1 MPTLNIQMIV
11 LVVAATFAGSRS
23 SAQIPTVPPKIDIV
37 DQHFQSHVNA
47 PPRLLPGNEREKI
60 GAHNMHMKPAN
71 AKIRALFR
79 KLQALA
85 ERGMDGERAVAQRK
99 LARLKAR
106 YDLSVATANDTPD
119 LFSGRFAPSS
129 AARWIYSFDST
140 ELGVAN
146 AVKWAIESAT
156 KVRCVHQGANL
167 LAEATP
173 ATARRLSEISDH
185 IAKSFRALLAR
196 FCGLHGVSA
205 ADRSAFLMGLYD
217 GMMNESR
224 TAGQRLPGHSNSG
237 KKRRTR
243 KSGDAAGVNVHPYSI
258 AVGLGKQIRFSAPL
272 EQITAELE
280 VVATKYLA
288 QN

>member
-1 MPTLNIQMIV
+1 
-11 LVVAATFAGSRS
+11 
-23 SAQIPTVPPKIDIV
+23 
-37 DQHFQSHVNA
+37 
-47 PPRLLPGNEREKI
+47 LLPGNEREKI
-60 GAHNMHMKPAN
+60 RAHNMPMKPAN

-85 ERGMDGERAVAQRK
+85 ERGVDGERAVARRK

-106 YDLSVATANDTPD
+106 YDLSVPAANDTPD

-129 AARWIYSFDST
+129 AARRIYSFDSN
-140 ELGVAN
+140 ELELAN

-156 KVRCVHQGANL
+156 NIRCVHRGAEL

-173 ATARRLSEISDH
+173 VTARRLSEISDH
-185 IAKSFRALLAR
+185 IANRFRTLLAR
-196 FCGLHGVSA
+196 FCGLSGVRA

-217 GMMNESR
+217 GMMNETRS
-224 TAGQRLPGHSNSG
+224 AGQRLPGQYYNG

-243 KSGDAAGVNVHPYSI
+243 KSGDAAGVNVHPYAI

-288 QN
+288 QNKDG